1 MHRIQRYIIIGG
13 RYMRNHRKTYSVV
26 VFVLMLAA
34 VVGAKAQTYYGSLRG
49 LVTDKQGATL
59 SQATVTLTNEA
70 THAKRSAE
78 SNGAGEYVFTA
89 LDPATYS
96 LEVEAHG
103 FKKYDAKGIIVATQQ
118 SVTLDVTLTLG
129 EMSQIV

>member
-13 RYMRNHRKTYSVV
+13 RYMRNHRKRYSVL

-34 VVGAKAQTYYGSLRG
+34 VVGAKAQTYYGSVRG

-70 THAKRSAE
+70 THINRSAQT
-78 SNGAGEYVFTA
+78 NNAGEYVFTA
-89 LDPATYS
+89 LEPATYS
-96 LEVEAHG
+96 LTVEATG
-103 FKKYDAKGIIVATQQ
+103 FRKHQEKGLIVPTQQ
-118 SVTLDVTLTLG
+118 SITLDVTLTLA
-129 EMSQIV
+129 EISQVV

>member
-34 VVGAKAQTYYGSLRG
+34 VVGAKAQTYYGSVRG
-49 LVTDKQGATL
+49 LVTDKQVATL

-70 THAKRSAE
+70 THIKRAAE
-78 SNGAGEYVFTA
+78 TNSAGEYVFTA
-89 LDPATYS
+89 LDPATHS
-96 LEVEAHG
+96 LTVEPTG
-103 FKKYDAKGIIVATQQ
+103 FKKHEQKNLI
-118 SVTLDVTLTLG
+118 
-129 EMSQIV
+129 

>member
-26 VFVLMLAA
+26 VFVLMLSA
-34 VVGAKAQTYYGSLRG
+34 VVTANAQTYYGSVRG
-49 LVTDKQGATL
+49 LVMDKQGATV

-70 THAKRSAE
+70 THINRSAQT
-78 SNGAGEYVFTA
+78 SSAGEYIFTA

-96 LEVEAHG
+96 LTVEASG
-103 FKKYDAKGIIVATQQ
+103 FKKHQEKG
-118 SVTLDVTLTLG
+118 
-129 EMSQIV
+129 